1 MTEVFFE
8 ILSPLPLNRRE
19 DARTLFQLWAEN
31 ASCFLPNKW
40 GLYEPLRNHF
50 SLSTLEE
57 AIRTWEYAY
66 HMKRT
71 ASPKL
76 SSSVFMHYGAGRDH
90 TTWTIGL
97 KNVKDFDQSAFCKL
111 LEGAA
116 SVFSADFGFIHRIT
130 EAEIPRGRASNSI
143 HFLDSARTEKNLFL
157 VTHSLNKCLPDI
169 YWTTVFGKPY
179 VELFSRDR
187 LLSCPAHSVKELDNG
202 SIVIQLTPELKDTAA
217 EEAAFERAR
226 QDARNYLDNDVFF
239 DPAKG
244 LDHQYRVP
252 EFVWGPI
259 LHEDRTGWDEIQRQF
274 RNAK

>member
-31 ASCFLPNKW
+31 ASRFLPNKW
-40 GLYEPLRNHF
+40 GLYEPLRNPF
-50 SLSTLEE
+50 SLSTLDE
-57 AIRTWEYAY
+57 AIRIWEHAY
-66 HMKRT
+66 HLKRS
-71 ASPKL
+71 AAPQL
-76 SSSVFMHYGAGRDH
+76 SSNIFMHYGARRNH
-90 TTWTIGL
+90 STWKISL
-97 KNVKDFDQSAFCKL
+97 KKLKDFEQPAFCKL
-111 LEGAA
+111 LERAA
-116 SVFSADFGFIHRIT
+116 SVFSADLGLIHRIT
-130 EAEIPRGRASNSI
+130 DAEVSRGMASDSI
-143 HFLDSARTEKNLFL
+143 DFLDSAHTEKNFFL
-157 VTHSLNKCLPDI
+157 VTHTLRKWLPDI

-179 VELFSRDR
+179 VELFSRER

-202 SIVIQLTPELKDTAA
+202 AIVIQLTPELKDTAA

-226 QDARNYLDNDVFF
+226 QDARSHLDNDAFF

-259 LHEDRTGWDEIQRQF
+259 LH
-274 RNAK
+274 